1 MQLCIRSTSPSQV
14 AKHGLSGGSLAS
26 RGSLSDQGSQ
36 DQRQGRIFIW
46 NTTITSIRH
55 LKNILLQVV
64 YFTSLF
70 PYCVLLVLAVR
81 GSASFCLLSWYLEMA
96 KVWPK
101 LKYLIVYL
109 SIEFKHL
116 FFHLKFCCPIESNH
130 QGWLSQAPSKAYLT
144 TSGTLRNHWV
154 SYVCKVYPWTMIS
167 LTKSICKST
176 STSFLFHWILQPS
189 A

>member
-96 KVWPK
+96 KVWLK
-101 LKYLIVYL
+101 LKCLIVYL
-109 SIEFKHL
+109 SIELKKMMYFLLHQNFFWPSDSPRLTLPGALQGISYYLRYIKEPLSFICLQSVPLNYDFIDKKHL
-116 FFHLKFCCPIESNH
+116 
-130 QGWLSQAPSKAYLT
+130 
-144 TSGTLRNHWV
+144 
-154 SYVCKVYPWTMIS
+154 
-167 LTKSICKST
+167 
-176 STSFLFHWILQPS
+176 
-189 A
+189 